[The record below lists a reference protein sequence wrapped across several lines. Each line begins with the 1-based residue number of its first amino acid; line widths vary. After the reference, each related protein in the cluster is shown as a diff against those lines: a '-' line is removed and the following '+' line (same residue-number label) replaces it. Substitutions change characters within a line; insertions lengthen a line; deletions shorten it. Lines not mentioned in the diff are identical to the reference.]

1 MRSAAPHRSSPR
13 DRWLLVTDIDDTL
26 FGDDEAL
33 HELLGRLAEAGMPL
47 ALNSSR
53 PTASVQRSV
62 EATWPSD
69 AAPADAVITALGTE
83 IEFAGTGRDEGWA
96 ARFAG
101 WPRDEI
107 DRIVRGLG
115 FEAHA
120 AEFQTPF
127 KASFAV
133 PSDERARVEAA
144 LDAAG
149 IERRTIHS
157 GATDFDVIPAC
168 AGKAEAMFHVA
179 ECLGVAPER
188 VIVAGDSA
196 NDLVMFEAA
205 ERGIVVG
212 NAREELRSRIDPS
225 RAYVA
230 RASYAA
236 GMLEA
241 LAHWQ
246 LIADRRER

>member
-1 MRSAAPHRSSPR
+1 
-13 DRWLLVTDIDDTL
+13 
-26 FGDDEAL
+26 
-33 HELLGRLAEAGMPL
+33 
-47 ALNSSR
+47 
-53 PTASVQRSV
+53 
-62 EATWPSD
+62 
-69 AAPADAVITALGTE
+69 
-83 IEFAGTGRDEGWA
+83 
-96 ARFAG
+96 
-101 WPRDEI
+101 
-107 DRIVRGLG
+107 
-115 FEAHA
+115 
-120 AEFQTPF
+120 
-127 KASFAV
+127 
-133 PSDERARVEAA
+133 
-144 LDAAG
+144 
-149 IERRTIHS
+149 
-157 GATDFDVIPAC
+157 
-168 AGKAEAMFHVA
+168 MFHVA